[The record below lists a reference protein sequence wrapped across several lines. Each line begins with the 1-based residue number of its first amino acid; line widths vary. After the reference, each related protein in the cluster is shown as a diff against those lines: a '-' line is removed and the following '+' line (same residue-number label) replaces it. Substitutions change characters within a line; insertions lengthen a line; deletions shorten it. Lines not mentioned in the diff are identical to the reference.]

1 MTKLLHMIKD
11 LIDFHS
17 ITYQYIKLEAQIISR
32 KGINFEQET
41 YIRKF
46 SRQNIFL
53 CIWLTR
59 VDIF

>member
-17 ITYQYIKLEAQIISR
+17 ITYKYIKLEAQIISR

-53 CIWLTR
+53 YI
-59 VDIF
+59 